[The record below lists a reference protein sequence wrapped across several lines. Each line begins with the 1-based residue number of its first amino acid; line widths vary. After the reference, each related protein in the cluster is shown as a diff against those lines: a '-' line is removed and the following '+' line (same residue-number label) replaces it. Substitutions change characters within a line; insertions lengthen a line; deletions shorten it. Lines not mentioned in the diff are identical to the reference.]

1 MGNKFI
7 KIVTGDINQFYEE
20 KKGNFFINFLD
31 VIENLKSLFNGDE
44 SILNASLGLSKDFII
59 NEGSVKRLT
68 SSFESELGMLIKPL
82 KEEGF
87 LERIYIINPTVTLN
101 ESIKKLYPENVDEI
115 KYSFY
120 SYKNDDIIKSYK
132 ITNSEIRGQ
141 EKAIK
146 KIHSSL
152 INHNN
157 SNKTKVFLLYG
168 PAGVGKTESIKSIA
182 KILFGDD
189 KLKRIQL
196 SMQNDTEGYNYIFG
210 NNKHK
215 KSLSEDILNR
225 KSNFILLDEF
235 DKCPANTYNA
245 FYQMF
250 DENIFK
256 DNHFQI
262 DLSGTIIF
270 CTTNFK
276 DKINIKNILGSALYS
291 RIDVFV
297 KYETIDEKIKYEYL
311 EKLYHKLISKYDE
324 STKETLL
331 SSGLLK
337 VLLKQDINK
346 LSMREIDSMTIE
358 SINRYLFNCLL
369 EKELYPQIHE

>member
-1 MGNKFI
+1 MRVLRN
-7 KIVTGDINQFYEE
+7 Y
-20 KKGNFFINFLD
+20 
-31 VIENLKSLFNGDE
+31 
-44 SILNASLGLSKDFII
+44 IL
-59 NEGSVKRLT
+59 R
-68 SSFESELGMLIKPL
+68 ML
-82 KEEGF
+82 
-87 LERIYIINPTVTLN
+87 
-101 ESIKKLYPENVDEI
+101 I

-120 SYKNDDIIKSYK
+120 SYKNEDIIKSYK

-141 EKAIK
+141 ETAIK

-157 SNKTKVFLLYG
+157 SNKTKVLLLYG

-210 NNKHK
+210 NNKHNK
-215 KSLSEDILNR
+215 ALYEDILNR
-225 KSNFILLDEF
+225 KSNFILLGEF
-235 DKCPANTYNA
+235 DKCPSNIYNA

-256 DNHFQI
+256 DNHFQV
-262 DLSGTIIF
+262 DLSGTIII

-276 DKINIKNILGSALYS
+276 DKNNIKNVLGSALYS

-297 KYETIDEKIKYEYL
+297 KYDTIDENIKYEYL
-311 EKLYHKLISKYDE
+311 ENLYYKLVSKYDE
-324 STKETLL
+324 STKELLL

-337 VLLKQDINK
+337 LLLKQEINE
-346 LSMREIDSMTIE
+346 LSMREIDSMIVE

-369 EKELYPQIHE
+369 EKEVYPKTFE

>member
-7 KIVTGDINQFYEE
+7 NIVTGDINQFYEE
-20 KKGNFFINFLD
+20 KKDNFFINFLD
-31 VIENLKSLFNGDE
+31 VIENLKSLFNGDK

-101 ESIKKLYPENVDEI
+101 ESIKKLYPENVEEI

-141 EKAIK
+141 EKAMK

-235 DKCPANTYNA
+235 DKCPTNTYNA

-276 DKINIKNILGSALYS
+276 DKNNIKNVLGSALYS

-337 VLLKQDINK
+337 VLLKQEINK

>member
-1 MGNKFI
+1 MENKFI
-7 KIVTGDINQFYEE
+7 KIITGDINQFYEE
-20 KKGNFFINFLD
+20 NKDNFFINFLD
-31 VIENLKSLFNGDE
+31 VFENLKSLFSGDN
-44 SILNASLGLSKDFII
+44 SILNFSLGISKDFII
-59 NEGSVKRLT
+59 NEGSVKRIT
-68 SSFESELGMLIKPL
+68 SSFESEVGMLIKTL
-82 KEEGF
+82 NESDF
-87 LERIYIINPTVTLN
+87 LEKIYIINPPVTLN
-101 ESIKKLYPENVDEI
+101 ESIKKLYPKNVEEI

-120 SYKNDDIIKSYK
+120 SYTNEDIIKSYK

-141 EKAIK
+141 ETAIK
-146 KIHSSL
+146 NLHSSL

-157 SNKTKVFLLYG
+157 SNKTKVLLLYG
-168 PAGVGKTESIKSIA
+168 PAGVGKTESIKSISR
-182 KILFGDD
+182 ILFGDD

-210 NNKHK
+210 NNKYN

-235 DKCPANTYNA
+235 DKCPSNIYNA

-256 DNHFQI
+256 DNHFKV

-276 DKINIKNILGSALYS
+276 DKNSIKKMIGSPLFS

-297 KYETIDEKIKYEYL
+297 KYEEI
-311 EKLYHKLISKYDE
+311 
-324 STKETLL
+324 
-331 SSGLLK
+331 
-337 VLLKQDINK
+337 DINIK
-346 LSMREIDSMTIE
+346 
-358 SINRYLFNCLL
+358 
-369 EKELYPQIHE
+369 KE